1 MLSMCTSS
9 YDLSS
14 SIGRGFLVTLLLK
27 LELKGCLGR
36 LKGDYDLVLRL
47 GSFSNVW
54 VELIVFLIS
63 LSKF

>member
-47 GSFSNVW
+47 GSFSNV
-54 VELIVFLIS
+54 
-63 LSKF
+63 